1 MAAGADKDARDNNGR
16 SALICVS
23 IDLMDKNCPWLLRV
37 LLFTRAIFISNNFFY
52 LNVSVHNGTF
62 IRKVLPY
69 QIERQFIQQLI
80 LTKSKKKKKNDENTK
95 WFICMG
101 KSRENSSQLYPGFLH
116 NYLFY
121 NLVFETVHS
130 IDVN

>member
-1 MAAGADKDARDNNGR
+1 MRTCSRNMIVNMSVVVK
-16 SALICVS
+16 
-23 IDLMDKNCPWLLRV
+23 
-37 LLFTRAIFISNNFFY
+37 RAIFISNNFLN

-62 IRKVLPY
+62 IRRELPY
-69 QIERQFIQQLI
+69 QIERQFVQQLI
-80 LTKSKKKKKNDENTK
+80 LPKSKKKKKNDENTK

-121 NLVFETVHS
+121 DRIELIPAGVYFFSLFQVHDLSWFLRWVHS
-130 IDVN
+130 VDVN